1 MEGESPSRKS
11 LASISHPFT
20 HPQDEAFLIWS
31 EWASFYAPGSEERR
45 FLEGIRDQRWL
56 VSLVHHDFMDPSALW
71 TFMFKGENSLL

>member
-1 MEGESPSRKS
+1 MEGEFPLHES
-11 LASISHPFT
+11 LASISHSFDP
-20 HPQDEAFLIWS
+20 PQDEAFLIWS